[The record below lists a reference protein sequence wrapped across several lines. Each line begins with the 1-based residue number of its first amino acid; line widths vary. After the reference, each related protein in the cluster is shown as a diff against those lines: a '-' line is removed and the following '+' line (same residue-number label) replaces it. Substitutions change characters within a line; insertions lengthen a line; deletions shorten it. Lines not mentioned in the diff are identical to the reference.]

1 VIAAGATSHPPRSGE
16 VAHRAGGA
24 SPRALKPT
32 TLLARRLRKE
42 MSLPEVLLW
51 QQLRGQ
57 QLGVKFRRQ
66 HGIGSYVVDFYCAAL
81 RLAVEIDGE
90 VHGLGGNAAYDLQRD
105 AFIREN
111 GHEIIHIPAADVLHN
126 LAGVV
131 ELISSRVATP
141 LHQASPATSPDG
153 GGF

>member
-1 VIAAGATSHPPRSGE
+1 MTSAGLHPPRTGE
-16 VAHRAGGA
+16 VARSAGGA
-24 SPRALKPT
+24 SPRALKPVSVV
-32 TLLARRLRKE
+32 ARRLRKQ

-66 HGIGSYVVDFYCAAL
+66 HSIGPYVVDFYCVPL

-90 VHGLGGNAAYDLQRD
+90 VHALGGQVEHDARRD
-105 AFIREN
+105 RFIREN
-111 GHEIIHIPAADVLHN
+111 GHEILRIPAADVLHN

-141 LHQASPATSPDG
+141 LRQALPATSPDG